1 MPITDE
7 YNDERAFKYGLKIS
21 SPFEDEFRLVVSR
34 GAEVIDILPGTR
46 EVFENDLS
54 KSRLLAVHVHENA
67 EFEYIETAKGGNSAK
82 SDIHI
87 FLLGAGART
96 KITARYKIGGE
107 DKLDILHKIY
117 HRAPDT
123 SSKIEAR
130 GVLSGKAY
138 AIYRADIVMEK
149 GMKGLSGA
157 QDGKFL
163 VLSKEAKID
172 AIPALNIASNSV
184 VCSHS
189 LSITNITPEDLFY
202 TKTRGLDGK
211 EASELLVSGFLSLPE
226 GQLEGSL

>member
-21 SPFEDEFRLVVSR
+21 SPFEDEFRLVAAK
-34 GAEVIDILPGTR
+34 GAEVIDVRPGIR
-46 EVFENDLS
+46 EVLENDLS
-54 KSRLLAVHVHENA
+54 KLRLLVVHVHENA
-67 EFEYIETAKGGNSAK
+67 EFEYIETAYGEKSAK

-87 FLLGAGART
+87 FLVGVGART

-138 AIYRADIVMEK
+138 AIYRADIVMSK
-149 GMKGLSGA
+149 GMKGLSGE
-157 QDGKFL
+157 QDAKFL
-163 VLSKEAKID
+163 VLSKEAKVD

-184 VCSHS
+184 VCFHS
-189 LSITNITPEDLFY
+189 LSITHITPEDLFY
-202 TKTRGLDGK
+202 SKTRGIGEN
-211 EASELLVSGFLSLPE
+211 EARELLVSGFLNLPE
-226 GQLEGSL
+226 EQLKASL